1 MMSVDLEMEFW
12 KTHLDVARI
21 QARTLADA
29 AKQAEQ
35 TYQGLKK
42 YVKMKKAKKA
52 PPIRKD

>member
-1 MMSVDLEMEFW
+1 MTADLEMEFW

-21 QARTLADA
+21 QARTLAEA

-42 YVKMKKAKKA
+42 YVKMKQEE
-52 PPIRKD
+52 PTP